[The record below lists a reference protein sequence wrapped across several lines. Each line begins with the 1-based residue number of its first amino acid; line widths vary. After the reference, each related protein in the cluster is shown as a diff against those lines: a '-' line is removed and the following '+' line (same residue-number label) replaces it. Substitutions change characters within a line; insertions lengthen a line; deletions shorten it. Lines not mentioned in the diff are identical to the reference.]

1 MKMIPIPSDL
11 ENRDFSLHALE
22 ETLKPMGFSIGGNWD
37 YDQGSFD
44 YKMGVEDG
52 YQFLRIPFKAVKGM
66 LDSPG
71 VIVKLGKPF
80 VLSHVY
86 QSGVDAD
93 GRNGALRGA
102 VDQFQTPVDPDG
114 EVNDQ
119 FVEEGK
125 ELLQEV
131 ERSLMER

>member
-1 MKMIPIPSDL
+1 MIPISSNL

-22 ETLKPMGFSIGGNWD
+22 ETLKPIGFSIGGNWD

-52 YQFLRIPFKAVKGM
+52 YQFLRIPFTAVKGM

-86 QSGVDAD
+86 QSGIDED

-102 VDQFQTPVDPDG
+102 VDQFQAPVDADAQ
-114 EVNDQ
+114 VADK
-119 FVEEGK
+119 FIHEGRQ
-125 ELLQEV
+125 LLQKV
-131 ERSLMER
+131 EQLLMER